1 MPIPDRPDP
10 PPATITKLNT
20 SPQGGGGGSPFS
32 YSIDSTSFN
41 AIKFLIRCSA
51 YIDNIQLLLGD
62 GVGQAYTP
70 AFGGG
75 GGNHF
80 EWAVPAGQYI
90 SQV

>member
-10 PPATITKLNT
+10 PPATIAKLNT
-20 SPQGGGGGSPFS
+20 SPLGGGGGSPFS

-41 AIKFLIRCSA
+41 AIKFLFRCGN

-62 GVGQAYTP
+62 GVDQAYTP
-70 AFGGG
+70 AFGGSG
-75 GGNHF
+75 GLNL
-80 EWAVPAGQYI
+80 EWVVPAGQYI